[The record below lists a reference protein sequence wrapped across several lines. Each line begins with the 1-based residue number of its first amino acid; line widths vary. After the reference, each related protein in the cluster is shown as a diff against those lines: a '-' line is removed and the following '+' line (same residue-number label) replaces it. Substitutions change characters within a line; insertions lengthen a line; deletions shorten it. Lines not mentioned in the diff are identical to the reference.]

1 MQLNGNVSSTG
12 VSGGISF
19 EGAGSEVTIEPTLLS
34 GTKIADYT
42 IDDVPGSLY
51 CLPATDIEVDPDLVS
66 GTKIATITIDGADY
80 DLYAPAGSTIS
91 YTDNTTAG
99 YRTKIGSLSING
111 VSTDINMKSVG
122 YTDLTGGTGVQIG
135 GISVGDSV
143 TPVYAPAGGVGG
155 IDYSTSEQDTGLKWI
170 DGSTVYQ
177 ISFED
182 TLTVGYTKTISN
194 DKIKIISVEDFAVY
208 EPSGTLQYLPLP
220 YYFSNS
226 DKCNSYIVNGVYSI
240 ATTAS
245 FVASYTKI
253 SVTIKYVKVV

>member
-1 MQLNGNVSSTG
+1 MQLSGNVSSTG

-42 IDDVPGSLY
+42 IDDVPGELY

-66 GTKIATITIDGADY
+66 GTKIATITIDGTDY

-99 YRTKIGSLSING
+99 YNTKIGSISING

-135 GISVGDSV
+135 GISVGNSI
-143 TPVYAPAGGVGG
+143 TPVYAPAGGGGG

-170 DGSTVYQ
+170 DGRSIYQ
-177 ISFED
+177 ITFITPSIRIDNSGINIGQYMANLSDVSIPIYAEGVSTDPTSIACSAIWCGF
-182 TLTVGYTKTISN
+182 
-194 DKIKIISVEDFAVY
+194 
-208 EPSGTLQYLPLP
+208 SGTTLLGYCSEGFP
-220 YYFSNS
+220 NVT
-226 DKCNSYIVNGVYSI
+226 YI
-240 ATTAS
+240 
-245 FVASYTKI
+245 
-253 SVTIKYVKVV
+253 TIQYVKAV